1 MSRQERAA
9 QNSTGGDQS
18 LERPG
23 ASGATGAS
31 NSKEVENIRHFYNNV
46 YYARSQ
52 GAEEEYRTHY
62 QRLFTK
68 VGIHRGDR
76 VLDVACGT
84 GDWLQTCARNGCQV
98 SGVDLS
104 DKAVE
109 ICRSRIPAGEF
120 YAQPAETLPFPDQH
134 FDTISCLGSLEHF
147 IDPLASLLEMR
158 RVAKKGAIF
167 ILLVPNS
174 GFLTRRLGLFGGTQ
188 QVDAKEVVRSLDE
201 WAAIFRD
208 AGLNITR
215 RWKDLHVIH
224 PDWIMRGHP
233 AAWPLRL
240 VQALLL
246 WTWPLAWQYQVYH
259 LCTAENS

>member
-134 FDTISCLGSLEHF
+134 FDTISCLGS
-147 IDPLASLLEMR
+147 IALLYNITCP
-158 RVAKKGAIF
+158 VTG
-167 ILLVPNS
+167 LLWRGGNRSRPA
-174 GFLTRRLGLFGGTQ
+174 RRLLWGK
-188 QVDAKEVVRSLDE
+188 V
-201 WAAIFRD
+201 
-208 AGLNITR
+208 
-215 RWKDLHVIH
+215 
-224 PDWIMRGHP
+224 
-233 AAWPLRL
+233 PLL
-240 VQALLL
+240 
-246 WTWPLAWQYQVYH
+246 
-259 LCTAENS
+259 S